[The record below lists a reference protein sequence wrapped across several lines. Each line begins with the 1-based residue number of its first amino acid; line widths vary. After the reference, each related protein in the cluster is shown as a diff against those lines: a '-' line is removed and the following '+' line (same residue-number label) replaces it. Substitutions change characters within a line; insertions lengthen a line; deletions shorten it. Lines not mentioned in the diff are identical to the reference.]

1 MYWKLSNYRIKRS
14 VIIDNIRTLINL
26 IVIVSLLLA
35 ICVCVDYASEITV
48 SNLNES
54 KNVNLTETKVVN
66 DTHYVELGDGTGIA
80 KIQNN
85 GKVIISKPKYP
96 IVSMWARPSV
106 RCNLPYMWYYRYF
119 VDYCP
124 HCKRY
129 GVLYDAHKPQA
140 KYEHEW
146 TCKRCGADYD
156 AVIGK
161 EKYSWSHYYLRRA

>member
-1 MYWKLSNYRIKRS
+1 M
-14 VIIDNIRTLINL
+14 IIDNIRTLINL

-35 ICVCVDYASEITV
+35 VCVCVDYASEITV

-96 IVSMWARPSV
+96 IITMTGKPSCSCG
-106 RCNLPYMWYYRYF
+106 RRYSYRWYTRTYIN
-119 VDYCP
+119 YCP
-124 HCKRY
+124 YCHRY
-129 GVLYDAHKPQA
+129 GTLYDAHKYQA
-140 KYEHEW
+140 RYEKEI
-146 TCKRCGADYD
+146 TCRRCGSDWC
-156 AVIGK
+156 INCGK
-161 EKYSWSHYYLRRA
+161 EKYSWSKRYLRRA